1 MFLFYL
7 VKIYFESI
15 VRGSKM
21 EEKRRLELG
30 VQLRSGSVLS
40 RIGDSGKEKM
50 GRTVL
55 ICR

>member
-1 MFLFYL
+1 MFLFHL
-7 VKIYFESI
+7 VKIYFESF

-40 RIGDSGKEKM
+40 RIGDSGKEKK
-50 GRTVL
+50 GR

>member
-1 MFLFYL
+1 
-7 VKIYFESI
+7 
-15 VRGSKM
+15 M